1 VEGIVTDR
9 KMKRL
14 SEELRSRAIDL
25 DDMAHGEEISP
36 EWLAGQLRRIADE
49 LEGEK

>member
-1 VEGIVTDR
+1 VTDL

-14 SEELRSRAIDL
+14 AEELSARAIDL
-25 DDMAHGEEISP
+25 DDMAHGEEINP
-36 EWLAGQLRRIADE
+36 EWLAGQLRRIAAE